1 MPSQAIN
8 AIGTKFYRWSSD
20 SSEWQVVAEVS
31 AIGGPSMSRE
41 TIDVTSFDSED
52 GYKEFIGG
60 LRDAGSMS
68 LTMNFTRANY
78 ELMKDDFESDVKQNY
93 KIVVPDTAETTLEF
107 EGLVIELP
115 LNFDVTD
122 KISMDVTIQISGK
135 VDLYDGS
142 SGA

>member
-1 MPSQAIN
+1 MSSQAIN
-8 AIGTKFYRWSSD
+8 AIGTKFYRWSSN
-20 SSEWQVVAEVS
+20 SSEWQAVAEVS

-68 LTMNFTRANY
+68 LTMNFTRASY
-78 ELMKDDFESDVKQNY
+78 ELMKDDFESDVKRNY
-93 KIVVPDTAETTLEF
+93 KIVVADTVETTLEF